1 MDEIH
6 NPEPV
11 IPEQTSEPIQEEL
24 SHSDKLAGVFLSPAQ
39 TYEQMS
45 KFPPRTI
52 DWLLPVSLMIVFA
65 IIANLILMRNPD
77 IRYDVQQKQMAQL
90 EKNFNMMVEKGQLTR
105 EAADEQIEKN
115 RERMEEFGSGGIGTV
130 LQAVSTVFAVFIT
143 FFIVTGIYFLFS
155 RFVLKGEGTFQS
167 ALSANGLS
175 YYISIVGL
183 IAMVLASLFLRR
195 FMMGTSAA
203 AFMDMDKTTFMGMLL
218 SKLDLIGIWGLAI
231 TSVGLS
237 KMFHS
242 KSMGKY
248 FAVVFGIW
256 IAWSLIAFGIANAV
270 PALSFLAM

>member
-1 MDEIH
+1 MDDIH

-11 IPEQTSEPIQEEL
+11 IPEQTSESFQEEP

-45 KFPPRTI
+45 KFPPRVI
-52 DWLLPVSLMIVFA
+52 DWLLPVSLMIIFA
-65 IIANLILMRNPD
+65 IIANVIIMNNPD
-77 IRYDVQQKQMAQL
+77 IRYEVQQKQMAQL
-90 EKNFNMMVEKGQLTR
+90 EKTFNQMVEKGQLTR
-105 EAADEQIEKN
+105 EAADEQLDKN
-115 RERMEEFGSGGIGTV
+115 RERMEQFGSGGIGTV
-130 LQAVSTVFAVFIT
+130 LQAISTVFAVFIT

-155 RFVLKGEGTFQS
+155 RFVLKGEGTYMS

-183 IAMVLASLFLRR
+183 IAMILASLFLRR
-195 FMMGTSAA
+195 FMMGTSLG
-203 AFMDMDKTTFMGMLL
+203 AFMNMDKSTFAGLL
-218 SKLDLIGIWGLAI
+218 MYKLDLFGIWGLAV

-256 IAWSLIAFGIANAV
+256 IVWSFIAFGIASAV
-270 PALSFLAM
+270 PALSFLNM